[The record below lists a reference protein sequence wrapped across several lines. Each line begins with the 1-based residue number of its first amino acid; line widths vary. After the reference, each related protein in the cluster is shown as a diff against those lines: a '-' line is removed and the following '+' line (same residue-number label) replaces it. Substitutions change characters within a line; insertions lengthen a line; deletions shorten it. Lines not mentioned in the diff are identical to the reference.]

1 MKAAIGSVAV
11 AAALLVAGP
20 APMRAAA
27 SQASATTTAKTS
39 TADLDSKIEKRIN
52 DSSLKKYDIKVSVNG
67 GVATLKGKVGTETDR
82 RKAAELATISGIS
95 RVDNQLVVDMNAAND
110 VKDTAKGTAGTAES
124 KVERN
129 VDKGAE
135 KTKSGV
141 DKAIDKSADG
151 IGTATEKT
159 KEGAETAWEKSKD
172 GAEVAWVKTK
182 EGTAK
187 VADKSAQGVAK
198 AGEGIAKAGE
208 ALTDTFIKT
217 RIKSKFVGE
226 DLLKDSDISVD
237 VNDHVVVLS
246 GTVPSAAGR
255 ARAIEETK
263 KVDGVDKIVDRMTI
277 GPKRDK

>member
-11 AAALLVAGP
+11 AAALFVAGQV
-20 APMRAAA
+20 PMRAAA
-27 SQASATTTAKTS
+27 SQASATTTAKSS
-39 TADLDSKIEKRIN
+39 TADLDSTIEKRIH
-52 DSSLKKYDIKVSVNG
+52 DSSLKKYDIKVSVND
-67 GVATLKGKVGTETDR
+67 GVATLRGTVPTEADR
-82 RKAAELATISGIS
+82 RKAAELATIGGIS

-110 VKDTAKGTAGTAES
+110 VKDKAKGTAGSAES

-135 KTKSGV
+135 KTKAGV

-151 IGTATEKT
+151 IGTAAAKT

-208 ALTDTFIKT
+208 AITDTFLKT
-217 RIKSKFVGE
+217 RIKSKFVDE

-237 VNDHVVVLS
+237 VNDHVVVLT
-246 GTVPSAAGR
+246 GTVPSEAGR
-255 ARAIEETK
+255 ARAIAETQ
-263 KVDGVDKIVDRMTI
+263 KVDGVNKIIDRMTI
-277 GPKRDK
+277 GPKREK

>member
-11 AAALLVAGP
+11 AAAVFVA
-20 APMRAAA
+20 AQVPMRAAA
-27 SQASATTTAKTS
+27 SQAPATTTAKSS

-52 DSSLKKYDIKVSVNG
+52 DSSLKKYDIKVSVND
-67 GVATLKGKVGTETDR
+67 GVATLKGTVPTEADR
-82 RKAAELATISGIS
+82 RKAAQLATISGIA
-95 RVDNQLVVDMNAAND
+95 RVDNQLVVDMNTASDA
-110 VKDTAKGTAGTAES
+110 KDRAKGTAGTAES

-135 KTKSGV
+135 KTKAGV

-187 VADKSAQGVAK
+187 VADKSAQGAAK

-208 ALTDTFIKT
+208 AITDTFIKP
-217 RIKSKFVGE
+217 RHHSKFVDE
-226 DLLKDSDISVD
+226 DLLKGSDISLD
-237 VNDHVVVLS
+237 VNDLVVVRS
-246 GTVPSAAGR
+246 GTVPSEAGR
-255 ARAIEETK
+255 ARAVEETK
-263 KVDGVDKIVDRMTI
+263 KVDGVNKIIDRMTI
-277 GPKRDK
+277 GPKR

>member
-11 AAALLVAGP
+11 AAAMLVAGQV
-20 APMRAAA
+20 PMRAAA
-27 SQASATTTAKTS
+27 SQAPATTTTQSS
-39 TADLDSKIEKRIN
+39 TANLDSTIEKRIH
-52 DSSLKKYDIKVSVNG
+52 DSSLKKYDIKVTVAN
-67 GVATLKGKVGTETDR
+67 GVATLRGTVATEADR

-95 RVDNQLVVDMNAAND
+95 RVDNQLIVDMNSAD
-110 VKDTAKGTAGTAES
+110 GVKDSARGTAGTAES

-135 KTKSGV
+135 KTKAGV
-141 DKAIDKSADG
+141 DKAIDKSAEG
-151 IGTATEKT
+151 VSTATEKT

-208 ALTDTFIKT
+208 AISDAFIKT
-217 RIKSKFVGE
+217 RIKSKFVDE
-226 DLLKDSDISVD
+226 DVLKGSDISVD
-237 VNDHVVVLS
+237 VTDHVVVLS
-246 GTVPSAAGR
+246 GTVPSEAGR

-263 KVDGVDKIVDRMTI
+263 KVDGVNKIIDRMTI
-277 GPKRDK
+277 GPKQ

>member
-11 AAALLVAGP
+11 AAAVFVA
-20 APMRAAA
+20 AQVPMRAAA
-27 SQASATTTAKTS
+27 SQAPATNTAKSS
-39 TADLDSKIEKRIN
+39 TADLESKIDKRIT
-52 DSSLKKYDIKVSVNG
+52 DSSLKKYDIKVSVND
-67 GVATLKGKVGTETDR
+67 GVATLKGTVPTEADR
-82 RKAAELATISGIS
+82 RKAAQLATISGIA
-95 RVDNQLVVDMNAAND
+95 RVDNQLVVDMNTA
-110 VKDTAKGTAGTAES
+110 AKGTAGTAES

-135 KTKSGV
+135 KTKAGV

-182 EGTAK
+182 EVSAK
-187 VADKSAQGVAK
+187 VADKSAQGASK

-208 ALTDTFIKT
+208 AITDTFIKT
-217 RIKSKFVGE
+217 RIHSKFVDE
-226 DLLKDSDISVD
+226 DLLKGSDISVD

-246 GTVPSAAGR
+246 GTVPSEAGR

-263 KVDGVDKIVDRMTI
+263 KVDGVNKIIDRMTI
-277 GPKRDK
+277 GAKK

>member
-11 AAALLVAGP
+11 AAAVFVA
-20 APMRAAA
+20 AQVPMRAAA
-27 SQASATTTAKTS
+27 PQASATTTAKS
-39 TADLDSKIEKRIN
+39 TTGDLDSKIEKRIN
-52 DSSLKKYDIKVSVNG
+52 DSSLKKYDIKVSVND
-67 GVATLKGKVGTETDR
+67 GVATLKGTVPTEADR
-82 RKAAELATISGIS
+82 RKAAQLATISGIS
-95 RVDNQLVVDMNAAND
+95 RVDNQLVVDMHASD
-110 VKDTAKGTAGTAES
+110 VKGTAGTAGS

-135 KTKSGV
+135 KTKAGV
-141 DKAIDKSADG
+141 DKAIDKSAEG

-187 VADKSAQGVAK
+187 VADKSAQGAAK
-198 AGEGIAKAGE
+198 AGEGLAKAGE
-208 ALTDTFIKT
+208 AITDTFIKT
-217 RIKSKFVGE
+217 RIHSKFVDE
-226 DLLKDSDISVD
+226 DLLKGSDIKVD

-246 GTVPSAAGR
+246 GTVPSEAGR

-263 KVDGVDKIVDRMTI
+263 KVDGVDKIIDRMTI
-277 GPKRDK
+277 GPKR

>member
-11 AAALLVAGP
+11 AAALFVAGQV
-20 APMRAAA
+20 PMRAAA
-27 SQASATTTAKTS
+27 SQAPATTTAKSS
-39 TADLDSKIEKRIN
+39 TADLDSKIEKRIH
-52 DSSLKKYDIKVSVNG
+52 DSSLKKYDIKVSVND
-67 GVATLKGKVGTETDR
+67 GVATLKGTVATEADR
-82 RKAAELATISGIS
+82 RHAAQLATISGIS

-110 VKDTAKGTAGTAES
+110 VKDKAKGTAGATES

-135 KTKSGV
+135 KTKAGV

-151 IGTATEKT
+151 IGTAAEKT

-182 EGTAK
+182 EGSAK
-187 VADKSAQGVAK
+187 VADKSAQGLAK
-198 AGEGIAKAGE
+198 AGEGMAKAGE
-208 ALTDTFIKT
+208 AITDTFLKT
-217 RIKSKFVGE
+217 RIKSKFVDE
-226 DLLKDSDISVD
+226 DLLKNSDISVD

-246 GTVPSAAGR
+246 GTVPSEAGR

-263 KVDGVDKIVDRMTI
+263 KVDGVNKIIDRMTI